1 MPLMTGV
8 SDALGVTTDA
18 LGVTTIAKLLRLAV
32 EVPSLTAMVM
42 FEYVPTC
49 AELGLPD
56 SSPVE
61 VLKVAQLGP
70 LTIANVSA
78 LPAASLALG

>member
-8 SDALGVTTDA
+8 SDALSVTTF
-18 LGVTTIAKLLRLAV
+18 AKLLRLAL
-32 EVPSLTAMVM
+32 EVPSLTTMVM

-49 AELGLPD
+49 AELGVPD
-56 SSPVE
+56 SSPVD
-61 VLKVAQLGP
+61 VLKVAQLGR
-70 LTIANVSA
+70 LLIANVSA

>member
-8 SDALGVTTDA
+8 SDE
-18 LGVTTIAKLLRLAV
+18 LGVTTIAKLARLAV
-32 EVPSLTAMVM
+32 DVPSLTAMVM

-49 AELGLPD
+49 AEFGVPD
-56 SSPVE
+56 SSPVD
-61 VLKVAQLGP
+61 VLKVAQFGP
-70 LTIANVSA
+70 LAIANVSA

>member
-1 MPLMTGV
+1 MTGV
-8 SDALGVTTDA
+8 SDALRD
-18 LGVTTIAKLLRLAV
+18 TTIAKLRRLAL

-49 AELGLPD
+49 AELGVPD
-56 SSPVE
+56 SSPVD

-70 LTIANVSA
+70 LMIANVSA